1 MSEEQML
8 HMIVGRLDRLDNKM
22 DTMAE
27 AVTSLARAEER
38 IAGQAAIL
46 ARLGNELAELRREEI
61 DPLESRVATLERCQW
76 RMTGIAT
83 TIAGGVAMIGPI
95 VLRWILP

>member
-1 MSEEQML
+1 MSEDQVL
-8 HMIVGRLDRLDNKM
+8 HMIVSRLDRLDTKM

-46 ARLGNELAELRREEI
+46 SRLSSELIQLRREEI
-61 DPLESRVATLERCQW
+61 EPLEERVATLERCQW

-83 TIAGGVAMIGPI
+83 TVAGGAAVIAPVA
-95 VLRWILP
+95 LKWILP